1 MHKKKD
7 RKKSINELLLF
18 EIDPKVVSEL
28 EQIGFSIDCLKVG
41 ESVPLPLL
49 MEHID
54 NHSSVSVNWGVKA
67 ELESHKV
74 KALQDVNNR
83 WWSKKFDKGLRKLS
97 TKSKQATAKQIE
109 AWIYVHYG
117 EEWEALEKELR
128 NAENKLGLLKV
139 IVKGFEIKG
148 WMLGALKDIKL
159 KPLELGGNK

>member
-49 MEHID
+49 MEHLD
-54 NHSSVSVNWGVKA
+54 NHAVISVNWGAKA

-83 WWSKKFDKGLRKLS
+83 WWSKKFDKGLKKLS

-117 EEWEALEKELR
+117 EKWKGLEDELR
-128 NAENKLGLLKV
+128 SAQNKLGLLKV
-139 IVKGFEIKG
+139 IVNGFETKG
-148 WMLGALKDIKL
+148 WMLRALKDIKL